1 MFCELGMKIGC
12 FLHLDEMEEVFLSE
26 IRYFCN
32 VILLNII
39 FVLSTSRIFFGMHPI
54 AIERLLNL

>member
-1 MFCELGMKIGC
+1 MKIGC